1 MGWFSRSK
9 TWELGT
15 AGHPWQGAAS
25 IYEHIKKHL
34 LPDGRLDTGGE
45 RLPDEKDDG
54 GIKWVAGGLDGAFGH
69 HAGGGSEKDRAKML
83 YRALSVALDD
93 AAPAKL
99 KKLYDHLLDG
109 SVLDFIDPVLELII
123 EKQDLDAGRLHELA
137 LWLAEKSPDRGPVK
151 FAIALFGVI
160 PGSDHS
166 DLLLTL
172 GKHEEFTLYVAVA
185 LSNREGDVAEGKL
198 FELAKS
204 VEGWGRISIVERLA
218 KTGDSTIKAWM
229 LREGYRNRIMN
240 EYLAYTCASAGGLRR
255 ELESESVDQPLLR
268 GAGDIIRALITG
280 GPAQNIDDYADG
292 AVVVE
297 RYLEHLG
304 GDPKELTHLLVVN
317 HIDRFLGEE
326 ADWSAR
332 EKRGWTLAVRT
343 ALRKKTAAVKCL
355 PHWQELIAAGL
366 TSQDRVTFY
375 EADEAAKALGI
386 DSWNQHFSRLE
397 TGADDGW
404 FFVMRTDDPGR
415 IDRVVALAEKRIP
428 LDEIATGPA
437 EEMGLGPAWANHGHL
452 DFVLQDL
459 RRFPG
464 KGWSLIRAGIRSPVI
479 RNRHMALRALSPW
492 GIERWP
498 SGAEGVLR
506 ATLADEP
513 DKDVREEIELLLA
526 GKQIEEPRLEVS

>member
-1 MGWFSRSK
+1 MGWFSKSK

-15 AGHPWQGAAS
+15 AEYPWQGKAS

-34 LPDGRLDTGGE
+34 LPGGRLDTGGE

-69 HAGGGSEKDRAKML
+69 HGGGGSEKDRAKML
-83 YRALSVALDD
+83 YRALSVALDH

-109 SVLDFIDPVLELII
+109 SVLDFIDPVLALII
-123 EKQDLDAGRLHELA
+123 EKQDLDAGRLHQLA
-137 LWLAEKSPDRGPVK
+137 VWLAEKSPDRGPVK
-151 FAIALFGVI
+151 FAIALVGVI

-185 LSNREGDVAEGKL
+185 LSNREGDEAEGKL

-204 VEGWGRISIVERLA
+204 VEGWGRISTVERLA
-218 KTGDSTIKAWM
+218 KTSDPTIKAWM
-229 LREGYRNRIMN
+229 LREGFRNRIMN

-255 ELESESVDQPLLR
+255 ELERASVDPALLR

-280 GPAQNIDDYADG
+280 GPAENIDDYADG
-292 AVVVE
+292 AIVVE
-297 RYLEHLG
+297 RYLQHLG
-304 GDPKELTHLLVVN
+304 DEPKELTQLLVVN
-317 HIDRFLGEE
+317 HIDRFVSEE

-332 EKRGWTLAVRT
+332 EKRGWTPALRT
-343 ALRKKTAAVKCL
+343 ALREKTGAVKGL
-355 PHWQELIAAGL
+355 PHWQALIAAGL
-366 TSQDRVTFY
+366 TSKDRVTFY

-386 DSWNQHFSRLE
+386 DSWNQHFTRLE
-397 TGADDGW
+397 AGADDGW
-404 FFVMRTDDPGR
+404 FFVMRTDDPSR

-428 LDEIATGPA
+428 LDAIATGPA
-437 EEMGLGPAWANHGHL
+437 EEMGLGAPWANHGHL

-513 DKDVREEIELLLA
+513 NTDVRDEIELLLA
-526 GKQIEEPRLEVS
+526 GKQIEEPKLEMS

>member
-1 MGWFSRSK
+1 MGWFSKSK
-9 TWELGT
+9 AWDLGT
-15 AGHPWQGAAS
+15 VAQPWQGAAS

-34 LPDGRLDTGGE
+34 LPGGGLDAAGE

-54 GIKWVAGGLDGAFGH
+54 GIKWVAGGFDGAFGH
-69 HAGGGSEKDRAKML
+69 HGGGGSEKDRAKML

-93 AAPAKL
+93 AAPVKL
-99 KKLYDHLLDG
+99 QKLYDHLLDG
-109 SVLDFIDPVLELII
+109 SVLDFIDPILALIV
-123 EKQDLDAGRLHELA
+123 EKQDLDAGRLHQLA
-137 LWLAEKSPDRGPVK
+137 VWLAEKAPDRGAVK

-160 PGSDHS
+160 PGTDHS

-172 GKHEEFTLYVAVA
+172 GKHEELTLYVAVA
-185 LSNREGDVAEGKL
+185 LSNREGDAAEAKL

-204 VEGWGRISIVERLA
+204 VEGWGRISTVERLA
-218 KTGDSTIKAWM
+218 KTSDPTIKAWM
-229 LREGYRNRIMN
+229 LREGFRNRIMT

-255 ELESESVDQPLLR
+255 ELQSETVDAPLLQ

-280 GPAQNIDDYADG
+280 GPAESIDDYADG
-292 AVVVE
+292 AIVVE
-297 RYLEHLG
+297 RYLQHLG
-304 GDPKELTHLLVVN
+304 DEPKDLPQLLVVDQI
-317 HIDRFLGEE
+317 HRFLGEE
-326 ADWSAR
+326 ADWGAR
-332 EKRGWTLAVRT
+332 EKRGWTPALRT
-343 ALRKKTAAVKCL
+343 ALREKTAAVKRL

-366 TSQDRVTFY
+366 ASKDRVTFY

-386 DSWNQHFSRLE
+386 DSWNQHFTRLE
-397 TGADDGW
+397 AGADDGW
-404 FFVMRTDDPGR
+404 FFVMRTDDPSR
-415 IDRVVALAEKRIP
+415 IDRVIALAEKRIP

-437 EEMGLGPAWANHGHL
+437 EERGVGPPFANHGHL

-506 ATLADEP
+506 ATLADDP
-513 DKDVREEIELLLA
+513 NKNVRDEIELLLA
-526 GKQIEEPRLEVS
+526 GKQIEEPKLEVS

>member
-204 VEGWGRISIVERLA
+204 VGV
-218 KTGDSTIKAWM
+218 GDA
-229 LREGYRNRIMN
+229 
-240 EYLAYTCASAGGLRR
+240 
-255 ELESESVDQPLLR
+255 
-268 GAGDIIRALITG
+268 
-280 GPAQNIDDYADG
+280 
-292 AVVVE
+292 
-297 RYLEHLG
+297 
-304 GDPKELTHLLVVN
+304 
-317 HIDRFLGEE
+317 
-326 ADWSAR
+326 
-332 EKRGWTLAVRT
+332 
-343 ALRKKTAAVKCL
+343 
-355 PHWQELIAAGL
+355 
-366 TSQDRVTFY
+366 
-375 EADEAAKALGI
+375 
-386 DSWNQHFSRLE
+386 
-397 TGADDGW
+397 
-404 FFVMRTDDPGR
+404 
-415 IDRVVALAEKRIP
+415 
-428 LDEIATGPA
+428 
-437 EEMGLGPAWANHGHL
+437 
-452 DFVLQDL
+452 
-459 RRFPG
+459 
-464 KGWSLIRAGIRSPVI
+464 
-479 RNRHMALRALSPW
+479 
-492 GIERWP
+492 
-498 SGAEGVLR
+498 
-506 ATLADEP
+506 
-513 DKDVREEIELLLA
+513 
-526 GKQIEEPRLEVS
+526 

>member
-15 AGHPWQGAAS
+15 VEHPWQGTGS
-25 IYEHIKKHL
+25 IYEHIKQHL
-34 LPDGRLDTGGE
+34 LPGGGLEAGGE

-69 HAGGGSEKDRAKML
+69 HGGGGSEKDRAKML
-83 YRALSVALDD
+83 YRALSVVLDD
-93 AAPAKL
+93 AAPGKL
-99 KKLYDHLLDG
+99 RKLYDYLLDG
-109 SVLDFIDPVLELII
+109 SVLDFIDPLIELII
-123 EKQDLDAGRLHELA
+123 EKRDLDAERLHQLA
-137 LWLAEKSPDRGPVK
+137 VWLAEKSPDRGPVK

-185 LSNREGDVAEGKL
+185 LSNREGDQVEGKL

-204 VEGWGRISIVERLA
+204 VNGWGRISTVERLA
-218 KTGDSTIKAWM
+218 QTSDPTIKAWM
-229 LREGYRNRIMN
+229 LREGFRNRIMY
-240 EYLAYTCASAGGLRR
+240 EYLAYTCASAGGLRA
-255 ELESESVDQPLLR
+255 ELESKSVDPPLLR

-297 RYLEHLG
+297 RYLQHLG
-304 GDPKELTHLLVVN
+304 GEPKELTHLLVVN
-317 HIDRFLGEE
+317 HIDRFVGEE

-332 EKRGWTLAVRT
+332 EKRGWTP
-343 ALRKKTAAVKCL
+343 ALRAALREKTATVKRL
-355 PHWQELIAAGL
+355 PHWQALIAAGL
-366 TSQDRVTFY
+366 TSKDQASFY
-375 EADEAAKALGI
+375 EADEAATALGV
-386 DSWNQHFSRLE
+386 DSWDHHFTRLE
-397 TGADDGW
+397 AGADDGW
-404 FFVMRTDDPGR
+404 FFVMRSDDPGR
-415 IDRVVALAEKRIP
+415 IDRVVALAEKVIP
-428 LDEIATGPA
+428 LHAIATGPA
-437 EEMGLGPAWANHGHL
+437 EEMGLGPAWAHHGHL
-452 DFVLQDL
+452 DFVLQGL
-459 RRFPG
+459 RGFPG

-479 RNRHMALRALSPW
+479 RNRHMALKALSPW

-498 SGAEGVLR
+498 ADAEAVLR

-513 DKDVREEIELLLA
+513 DKVVRDEIELVLA
-526 GKQIEEPRLEVS
+526 GKPIEEPRPS

>member
-9 TWELGT
+9 TWELSST
-15 AGHPWQGAAS
+15 EHPWEGAAS

-34 LPDGRLDTGGE
+34 LPGGGLDPDGE
-45 RLPDEKDDG
+45 RLPDERDDG
-54 GIKWVAGGLDGAFGH
+54 GLKWVAGGFDGAFGH

-99 KKLYDHLLDG
+99 ERLYEHLVDG
-109 SVLDFIDPVLELII
+109 EVLDFIDPLLALIV
-123 EKQDLDAGRLHELA
+123 EKKGLDAGRLLQLA
-137 LWLAEKSPDRGPVK
+137 VWLGEKSPDRGAVK

-160 PGSDHS
+160 PGADHG

-185 LSNREGDVAEGKL
+185 LANREGDQAESKL

-204 VEGWGRISIVERLA
+204 VEGWGRISTVERLA
-218 KTGDSTIKAWM
+218 KTSDPTIKAWM
-229 LREGYRNRIMN
+229 LREGFRNRIMN
-240 EYLAYTCASAGGLRR
+240 EYLAYTCASAGELRR
-255 ELESESVDQPLLR
+255 ELESECVDPPLLR

-280 GPAQNIDDYADG
+280 GPAENIDDYADG
-292 AVVVE
+292 AVVIE
-297 RYLEHLG
+297 RYLQNLG
-304 GDPKELTHLLVVN
+304 SEPKELTQLLVVD
-317 HIDRFLGEE
+317 HIDRFLAEE
-326 ADWSAR
+326 VDWSAR
-332 EKRGWTLAVRT
+332 EKRGWTPMLRT
-343 ALRKKTAAVKCL
+343 ALREEIAAVKRL
-355 PHWQELIAAGL
+355 PHWRDLIAAGL
-366 TSQDRVTFY
+366 TSKDRATFY
-375 EADEAAKALGI
+375 EADEASKALGI
-386 DSWNQHFSRLE
+386 DSWDHHFTRLE
-397 TGADDGW
+397 AGADDGW
-404 FFVMRTDDPGR
+404 FFVMRTEDPSR
-415 IDRVVALAEKRIP
+415 IDRVVALAERLIP

-437 EEMGLGPAWANHGHL
+437 EEMGLGPPWANHGHL

-498 SGAEGVLR
+498 SGAESVLR
-506 ATLADEP
+506 TTLADEP
-513 DKDVREEIELLLA
+513 NKDVRDEIELLLA
-526 GKQIEEPRLEVS
+526 GKQIEEPKLDVS